1 MGKMRLNK
9 DALVGL
15 LFWLLYSEVL
25 VTIASIWL
33 SLNWWYLQP
42 AAILIAGFMFALT
55 AGSQTKDN

>member
-15 LFWLLYSEVL
+15 LFWFVYSEIL
-25 VTIASIWL
+25 VTVASLWL
-33 SLNWWYLQP
+33 GLNWWYLQP
-42 AAILIAGFMFALT
+42 VAVVIAGFMFALT